1 MPARSPRPML
11 VYSPEMHSP
20 ATKPRARSQA
30 VFLRKSRRPV
40 LPQVLATPPDSR
52 SDSLEPSP
60 EVLLFLTNLPE
71 QALKNSRPFHQH
83 SARSL
88 LACPCS
94 IRRTATAAPSTANIR
109 SRRPAARPPQS
120 EDIFPRRR
128 SSVRHRPQEDNQD
141 RANSMRCWDRYSNY
155 AAAALV
161 QGHSIREM
169 KDH

>member
-109 SRRPAARPPQS
+109 SRRPGHHKQK
-120 EDIFPRRR
+120 IFSR
-128 SSVRHRPQEDNQD
+128 
-141 RANSMRCWDRYSNY
+141 
-155 AAAALV
+155 AAALRFV
-161 QGHSIREM
+161 IVLKKIIKIARTRCGAGIDTQTTPLRRWC
-169 KDH
+169 